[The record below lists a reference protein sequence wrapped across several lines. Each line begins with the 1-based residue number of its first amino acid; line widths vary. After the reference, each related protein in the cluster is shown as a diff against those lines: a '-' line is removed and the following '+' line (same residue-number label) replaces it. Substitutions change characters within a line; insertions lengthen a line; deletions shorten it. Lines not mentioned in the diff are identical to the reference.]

1 MIDRFINDNEFL
13 SNFYPLPHPSVEHH
27 YQAAKTD
34 DPVLKAKIMN
44 AARPHEAKALGG
56 KVPLR
61 KDWEQVK
68 TKIMEDL
75 VRWKF
80 SDPVMAGHLV
90 RTGDQEL
97 MEGNYHRD
105 AIWGCVQKDG
115 QWVGENRLGK
125 ILMKIRAEVR
135 KKGAP

>member
-1 MIDRFINDNEFL
+1 MIDRFINTNEFL
-13 SNFYPLPHPSVEHH
+13 SNFYPMPHPSVEHH

-34 DPVLKAKIMN
+34 DPMLKAKIMS
-44 AARPHEAKALGG
+44 AARAKEAKELGNTIT
-56 KVPLR
+56 LR

-68 TKIMEDL
+68 NKVMENL

-80 SDPVMAGHLV
+80 TDKVLANLLLQ
-90 RTGDQEL
+90 TGDEEL
-97 MEGNYHRD
+97 MEGNYHGD

-125 ILMKIRAEVR
+125 ILMKIRLEVR
-135 KKGAP
+135 KKGLS